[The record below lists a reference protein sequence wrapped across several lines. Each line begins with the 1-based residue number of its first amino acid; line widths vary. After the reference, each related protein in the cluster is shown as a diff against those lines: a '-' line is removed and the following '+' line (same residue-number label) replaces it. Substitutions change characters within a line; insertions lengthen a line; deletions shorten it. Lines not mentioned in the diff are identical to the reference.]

1 MVVNITVR
9 TKVEDLILTTLG
21 KMHATDDNDNDGD
34 NNNGDDL
41 FCDVVAVT

>member
-41 FCDVVAVT
+41 FYDVVAVT

>member
-9 TKVEDLILTTLG
+9 TKVEDLIMTTLG
-21 KMHATDDNDNDGD
+21 KMHTTDDNDNDGD

-41 FCDVVAVT
+41 FYDVVAVT